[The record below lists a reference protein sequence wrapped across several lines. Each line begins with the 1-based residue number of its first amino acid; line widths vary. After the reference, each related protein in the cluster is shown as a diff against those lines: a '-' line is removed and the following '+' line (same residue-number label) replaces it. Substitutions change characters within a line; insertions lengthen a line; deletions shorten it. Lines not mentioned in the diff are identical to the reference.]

1 MTLMTLTIV
10 TTCTTIPYSYY
21 PEATLVNIDKA
32 IIKSTDGIG
41 IFCAPIITFLPYVN
55 DCSLV
60 L

>member
-1 MTLMTLTIV
+1 MTIM
-10 TTCTTIPYSYY
+10 TTCTPFPYSHYR
-21 PEATLVNIDKA
+21 EAILVNVDKA